1 MFYEPVIIDDYK
13 NNKYQL
19 LDGNHRCFVCN
30 ELWFEYIYAFLP
42 KRFWKNNNKYMDI

>member
-19 LDGNHRCFVCN
+19 LDGNHICYACN
-30 ELWFEYIYAFLP
+30 ELGFEYIYAF
-42 KRFWKNNNKYMDI
+42 YQEDIGKIIII